1 MDRKAIDLAKEKI
14 NQVMDVEVSKQVLI
28 NQGYSAGEADDI
40 VNQALLE
47 IEEEKKRE
55 TRKRKKDLTGIEFLD
70 RTAFGMSSV
79 QYINIF
85 AYIFGANLFLIGL
98 AHSIINSLQLF
109 FTFVLENGSKLK
121 RFFTAER
128 SKFLAI
134 LMLLIMAYFALIKN
148 FYGLLVALILYS
160 LFISFYNIRYPRK
173 SLRILKVEKRDF
185 ILRNI
190 VLIGVMITSLG
201 IYLGGWFL
209 DYYMLSNFLGLHVFG
224 YQLNPPALI
233 FAAAAF
239 LLLISEFILLKYRK
253 ESNIQEQVVG
263 RVSEKIRQAFKFIS
277 NIKANKNLLI
287 LFLGSSFAFM
297 VSLLVNSYLGIFIYT
312 RLSDFGFG
320 AFRNVA
326 IIFIIAII
334 SSLIGPWV
342 VRKNAAEIGKL
353 PLLIFGSLLT
363 AILPFALFLNKGFTS
378 MALATL
384 LGILGSSISE
394 SALGLTFMDII
405 RTETRKLY
413 FNSIRM
419 LLWLPTLILSAIGAF
434 IAFQFGLKVL
444 FLGLAIIQIGLVF
457 PLYFAL
463 LIIESR
469 KKVIL

>member
-1 MDRKAIDLAKEKI
+1 
-14 NQVMDVEVSKQVLI
+14 
-28 NQGYSAGEADDI
+28 
-40 VNQALLE
+40 
-47 IEEEKKRE
+47 
-55 TRKRKKDLTGIEFLD
+55 
-70 RTAFGMSSV
+70 
-79 QYINIF
+79 
-85 AYIFGANLFLIGL
+85 
-98 AHSIINSLQLF
+98 
-109 FTFVLENGSKLK
+109 
-121 RFFTAER
+121 
-128 SKFLAI
+128 
-134 LMLLIMAYFALIKN
+134 
-148 FYGLLVALILYS
+148 
-160 LFISFYNIRYPRK
+160 
-173 SLRILKVEKRDF
+173 
-185 ILRNI
+185 
-190 VLIGVMITSLG
+190 
-201 IYLGGWFL
+201 
-209 DYYMLSNFLGLHVFG
+209 MLSNFLGLHVFG